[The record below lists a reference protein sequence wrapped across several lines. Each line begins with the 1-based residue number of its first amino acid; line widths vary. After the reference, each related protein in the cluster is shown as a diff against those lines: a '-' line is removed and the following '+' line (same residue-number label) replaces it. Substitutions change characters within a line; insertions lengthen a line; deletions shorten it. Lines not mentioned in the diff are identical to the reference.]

1 MSSKESEL
9 SYLVRVRLRVRLRVR
24 GHGLGVKES
33 ELSYRP
39 LTGLAAATTAH
50 RAWRE
55 VMMPALEMEM
65 DCCSIA

>member
-1 MSSKESEL
+1 M
-9 SYLVRVRLRVRLRVR
+9 
-24 GHGLGVKES
+24 GVKES

-55 VMMPALEMEM
+55 VMIPALEMEM